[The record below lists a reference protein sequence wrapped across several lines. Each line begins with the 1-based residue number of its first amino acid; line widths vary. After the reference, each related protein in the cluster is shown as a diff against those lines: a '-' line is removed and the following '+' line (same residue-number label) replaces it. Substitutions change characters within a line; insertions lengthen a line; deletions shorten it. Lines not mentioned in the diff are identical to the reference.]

1 MKGAQPPSW
10 LAPLQA
16 EWTTLLHAPLDSSSG
31 TFREVRRLYPKTL
44 RAAVTTTSGPGCPAA
59 PDDRLALYHQQYW
72 MRLFTT
78 LQSRFPRLSFALG
91 YWHFNHLCLLHLT
104 ARPPCHFDIDRTGE
118 GFADHVGRALR
129 DLAARRGRSDAWTH
143 RLTASRAPL
152 PLLTEALR
160 LDEVEREVYDAAFEP
175 LWQPTA
181 EQLQRLVQLRMR
193 RAVSLRL
200 VEESWDLV
208 RLSSLTSDVTTT
220 PSGPPRRLADRRYW
234 ALHRTEWGT
243 ESLQV
248 PRAFARLL
256 ATASDKP
263 FGVALAELEEQS
275 APDELRIVRA
285 GLAEWIQTAVKRGL
299 WVGADP

>member
-1 MKGAQPPSW
+1 MKDAHAPTW
-10 LAPLQA
+10 LAALQA
-16 EWTTLLHAPLDSSSG
+16 DWTALLRAPLDSSSG
-31 TFREVRRLYPKTL
+31 TFREVRRLYPTAL
-44 RAAVTTTSGPGCPAA
+44 RAGVTTTYGAGSPAS

-78 LQSRFPRLSFALG
+78 LQSRFPRLAFALG
-91 YWHFNHLCLLHLT
+91 YWHFNHLALRHLT
-104 ARPPCHFDIDRTGE
+104 TRPPCHFDIDQAGE
-118 GFADHVGRALR
+118 GFAERVRCALR
-129 DLAARRGRSDAWTH
+129 DLGARRGKSDVWMH
-143 RLTASRAPL
+143 RLTASRAPIT
-152 PLLTEALR
+152 LLTEALR

-175 LWQPTA
+175 SWQPTA
-181 EQLQRLVQLRMR
+181 EQLQRLVELRIR
-193 RAVSLRL
+193 RAASLRL

-220 PSGPPRRLADRRYW
+220 PNGPPQRLAERRYW

-256 ATASDKP
+256 EAASEKP

-275 APDELRIVRA
+275 TPDELHVVRA
-285 GLAEWIQTAVKRGL
+285 GLAEWVQTAVKRGL
-299 WVGADP
+299 WVGVEL